1 MQQSVHKIVVFILQL
16 KIDVLCIVGFQVNI
30 LLAMFMTFRSAIP
43 AVSQLIKLNLA
54 HICNF
59 ILPCSWLLLSAEFAE
74 PTKEENNNLWCR
86 FGHWLAWLI
95 LTFDPNNTKQPS
107 ADLPYLQNLL
117 QTPMTSSDNA
127 QWESA
132 LVVHGH
138 FTIWKITKNAC
149 VSAKSQI

>member
-1 MQQSVHKIVVFILQL
+1 MFCALLVFRWISYWRCLWPF
-16 KIDVLCIVGFQVNI
+16 VP
-30 LLAMFMTFRSAIP
+30 SAIL

-138 FTIWKITKNAC
+138 FTISVEECSKTHLQFNPIVLNFLWFSIVTC
-149 VSAKSQI
+149 CQSS